1 MWWAL
6 KSRTYCWNGIK
17 CCFSSSS
24 TFPCMIS
31 VMSITAMTQIHTRF
45 CQVAEEY
52 RELCPIRTEAPTGE
66 GVIFLRG
73 DKTKKQT
80 ITIFHLHIRPSL
92 KGLKGSSKQ
101 LSISVST
108 LKPEMPTLRGQLQ
121 HLFPSSEP
129 TVPVTGL
136 CCFLH
141 WLDLSYLPPQR
152 AAGVHRYA
160 SSHLSAPYAPPSQ
173 SDTPNWFSVWSSQNC
188 LNPRK
193 YLK

>member
-1 MWWAL
+1 MSSEVPYLLLKWNKMLLFLIVHLSMYDISYVHHCNDTNSHTVLPSCWRIQRAL
-6 KSRTYCWNGIK
+6 PYQNG
-17 CCFSSSS
+17 S
-24 TFPCMIS
+24 TN
-31 VMSITAMTQIHTRF
+31 
-45 CQVAEEY
+45 
-52 RELCPIRTEAPTGE
+52 
-66 GVIFLRG
+66 RG
-73 DKTKKQT
+73 GCYLFMGWQRKKQT
-80 ITIFHLHIRPSL
+80 ITIFHLHIPPSL

-101 LSISVST
+101 LSISVSM

-160 SSHLSAPYAPPSQ
+160 SSHLSAPCAPPSQ